1 MRRWYPIE
9 GLVTAAAIFALGLA
23 GATHARAQATGETD
37 RPGPFTGAPAGQT
50 SVSQLRADLVRRGS
64 GEWVM
69 VNLRPREAPAS
80 ARPAQGASPVL
91 HPSVRAVLR
100 EYERG
105 FERRDADR
113 LASVLL
119 MDPSE
124 RAHVQRLFDE
134 SSALSLSVHDV
145 SVVFHGDHASL
156 AFDQRLVA
164 STRPRLARAAD
175 RRARRSMIAHDA
187 YGNWDGIVESD

>member
-1 MRRWYPIE
+1 MRRRHPIE
-9 GLVTAAAIFALGLA
+9 GLLTAAAVFALVLA
-23 GATHARAQATGETD
+23 GAAHAQAQASGETD
-37 RPGPFTGAPAGQT
+37 RPGPFAGAPGGQT
-50 SVSQLRADLVRRGS
+50 SVSQLRAELVRRGS

-69 VNLRPREAPAS
+69 VNLRPREAPAR
-80 ARPAQGASPVL
+80 ARPAQGASPAL

-105 FERRDADR
+105 FEQRDADR

-119 MDPSE
+119 MDPAE
-124 RAHVQRLFDE
+124 RAHVQRIFDE
-134 SSALSLSVHDV
+134 SKALSLSVHDV
-145 SVVFHGDHASL
+145 SVVFHDDRASL

-175 RRARRSMIAHDA
+175 RRARRSLIAHDA
-187 YGNWDGIVESD
+187 YGNWEGVVASD